1 MRILKISGR
10 NLASL
15 AGEFCVDFE
24 QAPLATAGLFAIS
37 GPTGA
42 GKSTLL
48 DAMCLALYDMT
59 PRLLKR
65 KSGSVLPDV
74 GDDTVSVHDPRSLL
88 RRGAAE
94 AFAEVDF
101 VGNDALRYRA
111 RWSVK
116 RSRNKVAGPLQ
127 KASMTLHQ
135 LPGLAPLGK
144 TNTEVLL
151 EIVQRVG
158 LSFEQ
163 FTRAVLLAQNEF
175 SAFLKT
181 EENERGELL
190 ETLTGSAIYSAISKR
205 AYERFKAEEAVS
217 KQLASRLADQTPL
230 PLEARAELDTRAG
243 AADDALAQ
251 ADARKAAL
259 DLQLRWQQEADK
271 LADQVAQAESALT
284 ESVSAVAAAS
294 ERKRLLA
301 TIDAVQPARQLLADQ
316 RRLAAENASLLSS
329 IAACEQ
335 ALAQAVSAQE
345 QAAKAL
351 TDISA
356 IVQAAEHAQRAASP
370 QLDAAKSLDATI
382 AALTPSHASAA
393 NARTAS
399 LKDLDSANAAAIG
412 AAGKLAANRTLHQE
426 TGAWLDAQ
434 RHLEPLALQW
444 PRWDKLFVQAGIDAE
459 RERTLAADLAQA
471 EATRTQ
477 ALAAEQAAAA
487 TLAEST
493 LRVQALEASR
503 QQAIAALAGFGAL
516 RLRPER
522 QALDQRRDRLV
533 AAQREWAEFD
543 ATCTRLQQVAARAA
557 ELSAATAAAQA
568 LLAGATL
575 AGAGLDAAFVQAE
588 RSHHAAQ
595 LACAGSV
602 EELRKTL
609 SNGEPCPVCGS
620 AEHPYQ
626 NQDAGLRAMLAS
638 LDAEVARCR
647 AAVTENMATQSAQ
660 RAIIG
665 AAEQQLAVCRGDVE
679 SLELALDTAASAWEA
694 NPLAVLAPGEAE
706 RNEWFA
712 TQIEITRARSQ
723 ELETQEQA
731 ERAAADARDAAQAAC
746 DQGAAERD
754 RLREAAAAS
763 RTLAAQAN
771 ADHATVSERLAQ
783 ASASVAAVLDEL
795 DSAVAIPDWRG
806 AWRTDPA
813 VFRAQRADEAGQWH
827 ARAASHAAL
836 AASIATQDVEHRA
849 LQQRCE
855 HAAQLAAAAQSAFE
869 RIDIELAGKQ
879 RERMALWE
887 GRAVAEVEA
896 ELVMAIDSA
905 RARLTSQQTAREH
918 AAHAETRA
926 RESLAHNKERLAA
939 NQTDC
944 AAAQARLDAWVGGF
958 SEHHPGLDPV
968 DGAALGALLAREPVW
983 IAGERRAL
991 ADLDTAA
998 NNAATVLGE
1007 RRNRREMHL
1016 QSPLAQSAQP
1026 AAALIETLT
1035 AMEVERKA
1043 AHNSATALRLQVAQD
1058 NERRANAKS
1067 VMADIE
1073 AQQAI
1078 ERRWGQMNELIGS
1091 ADGKK
1096 FRNYAQ
1102 QFTLDVLLGYANSHL
1117 SQLARRYRLER
1128 VLTGSGPSLGL
1139 LVRDQDMGGEIRS
1152 VNSLSGGE
1160 SFLVSLALALGL
1172 ASLSSNRVRVESL
1185 FIDEGFGSLD
1195 SETLRVAMDA
1205 LDSLHSSGRKVGVIS
1220 HVQEMTERISTK
1232 ILVLP
1237 SGGGT
1242 SSVTVE

>member
-1 MRILKISGR
+1 MKILKISGR

-15 AGEFCVDFE
+15 AGDFSVDFE
-24 QAPLATAGLFAIS
+24 QEPLASAGLFAIS

-88 RRGAAE
+88 RRGATE

-101 VGNDALRYRA
+101 VGNDAQRYRA

-116 RSRNKVAGPLQ
+116 RSRNKASGPLQ
-127 KASMTLHQ
+127 KSSMTLHL
-135 LPGLAPLGK
+135 LPELAPLGK

-151 EIVQRVG
+151 EIAQRVG

-230 PLEARAELDTRAG
+230 PPEKRAETDTLAA
-243 AADDALAQ
+243 AADEALSH
-251 ADARKAAL
+251 ADTRKAAL
-259 DLQLRWQQEADK
+259 EQQLRWQQESDK
-271 LADQVAQAESALT
+271 LAEQVAQGESALAA
-284 ESVSAVAAAS
+284 SVAAVGAAS
-294 ERKRLLA
+294 DRKRHLA
-301 TIDAVQPARQLLADQ
+301 TIDAVQPARQLVAD
-316 RRLAAENASLLSS
+316 RSRLATEQANLQSS
-329 IAACEQ
+329 IAACDV
-335 ALAQAVSAQE
+335 ALAEAASAQE

-351 TDISA
+351 TGISA
-356 IVQAAEHAQRAASP
+356 VVHAAEQAQRAAGP
-370 QLDAAKSLDATI
+370 QLDAAKRLDATI

-393 NARTAS
+393 DARTAS
-399 LKDLDSANAAAIG
+399 LNDLNLASAAA
-412 AAGKLAANRTLHQE
+412 AAAADKLAANRTLHQE
-426 TGAWLDAQ
+426 TGAWLDGH
-434 RHLEPLALQW
+434 RHLEPLATQW
-444 PRWDKLFVQAGIDAE
+444 PRWDKLFAQAGKDAE
-459 RERTLAADLAQA
+459 RERSLAAGLAQA
-471 EATRTQ
+471 EATRTR

-487 TLAEST
+487 TLAESSAR
-493 LRVQALEASR
+493 LQALEVSR
-503 QQAIAALAGFGAL
+503 QQAIAALARFGAL

-522 QALDQRRDRLV
+522 QALDQRRDRLA
-533 AAQREWAEFD
+533 AAQKEWAEFD
-543 ATCTRLQQVAARAA
+543 ATCTRLQQVAARAG
-557 ELSAATAAAQA
+557 ELSSATAAAQA
-568 LLAGATL
+568 LLASATVD
-575 AGAGLDAAFVQAE
+575 AAGLDAARVQAE

-609 SNGEPCPVCGS
+609 ADGEPCPVCGS

-647 AAVTENMATQSAQ
+647 AAVAENMSKQSAQ
-660 RAIIG
+660 QAIIA
-665 AAEQQLAVCRGDVE
+665 AAEQQLAVCRGDLE
-679 SLELALDTAASAWEA
+679 SLEVALDSAASAWEG

-706 RNEWFA
+706 RSEWFA
-712 TQIEITRARSQ
+712 AQIEITRARSQ
-723 ELETQEQA
+723 ELESQEQE
-731 ERAAADARDAAQAAC
+731 ERAAADARDQAQSAC

-754 RLREAAAAS
+754 RLREAATES
-763 RTLAAQAN
+763 HGLAAQAN
-771 ADHATVSERLAQ
+771 ADYATVAERLAH

-795 DSAVAIPDWRG
+795 DSALAIADWRS
-806 AWRTDPA
+806 AWRSDPA
-813 VFRAQRADEAGQWH
+813 TFHAQRADEAGQW
-827 ARAASHAAL
+827 AAKAASNAAL
-836 AASIATQDVEHRA
+836 AAALATQDVEQRA
-849 LQQRCE
+849 LLQRCE
-855 HAAQLAAAAQSAFE
+855 HGAQLAAAAQSTFE
-869 RIDIELAGKQ
+869 RIDTELAGKQ
-879 RERMALWE
+879 RERAGLWE
-887 GRAVAEVEA
+887 GRAVAAVEA
-896 ELVMAIDSA
+896 ELVLAIDSA
-905 RARLTSQQTAREH
+905 RARMASQQAAREH

-939 NQTDC
+939 NQADS
-944 AAAQARLDAWVGGF
+944 AAAQVRLDAWLAGF
-958 SEHHPGLDPV
+958 GERHPGLDPV
-968 DGAALGALLAREPVW
+968 DGDTLARLLGLEASW
-983 IAGERRAL
+983 IAHERLAL
-991 ADLDTAA
+991 ADIDTAA

-1007 RRNRREMHL
+1007 RRSRRALHL
-1016 QSPLAQSAQP
+1016 QNPLADSAQP
-1026 AAALIETLT
+1026 ATELIAALSAIEL
-1035 AMEVERKA
+1035 ERKA
-1043 AHNSATALRLQVAQD
+1043 AHDNATALRLQLAQD
-1058 NERRANAKS
+1058 DARRDNAKA
-1067 VMADIE
+1067 VMTDIE

-1128 VLTGSGPSLGL
+1128 VPAASGPSLGL

-1195 SETLRVAMDA
+1195 SDTLRVAMDA
-1205 LDSLHSSGRKVGVIS
+1205 LDTLHSSGRKVGVIS

-1242 SSVTVE
+1242 SAVTVA

>member
-24 QAPLATAGLFAIS
+24 QEPLASAGLFAIS

-88 RRGAAE
+88 RRGAAD

-127 KASMTLHQ
+127 KSSMTLHR
-135 LPGLAPLGK
+135 LPEQAPLGK

-230 PLEARAELDTRAG
+230 PPESRAELDAQAA
-243 AADDALAQ
+243 AADQALSQ
-251 ADARKAAL
+251 ADARKVAL
-259 DLQLRWQQEADK
+259 EQQLRWQQESDQ
-271 LADQVAQAESALT
+271 LAEQVGQAETLVAD
-284 ESVSAVAAAS
+284 SVAAVGAAS
-294 ERKRLLA
+294 ERKRHLA
-301 TIDAVQPARQLLADQ
+301 TIDAVQPARQLVAD
-316 RRLAAENASLLSS
+316 RSRLAAEHTTLQAS
-329 IAACEQ
+329 IGACDA
-335 ALAQAVSAQE
+335 ALAEAVSAQE
-345 QAAKAL
+345 QAANAL
-351 TDISA
+351 TEISA
-356 IVQAAEHAQRAASP
+356 VVQAAEQAQRAASP
-370 QLDAAKSLDATI
+370 QLDAAKRLDATI
-382 AALTPSHASAA
+382 AALTPSHANAANVRTTSLNDLNSASAA
-393 NARTAS
+393 AAS
-399 LKDLDSANAAAIG
+399 LADD
-412 AAGKLAANRTLHQE
+412 LAANRAAHQE
-426 TGAWLDAQ
+426 IAAWLEAH
-434 RHLEPLALQW
+434 RHLEPLAQQW
-444 PRWDKLFVQAGIDAE
+444 PRWDRLLAQAGKDAE
-459 RERTLAADLAQA
+459 RERSLAADLAQA
-471 EATRTQ
+471 GTARS
-477 ALAAEQAAAA
+477 AARAAEQAAAA
-487 TLAEST
+487 TLTESASRLKT
-493 LRVQALEASR
+493 LEASR
-503 QQAIAALAGFGAL
+503 QQAIAALAQCNAL
-516 RLRPER
+516 GLRAER
-522 QALDQRRDRLV
+522 QALDQRRDSL
-533 AAQREWAEFD
+533 AAGERAWSEVD
-543 ATCTRLQQVAARAA
+543 ATRARDQQASARAG
-557 ELSAATAAAQA
+557 ELTATASGAQA
-568 LLAGATL
+568 LLASAI
-575 AGAGLDAAFVQAE
+575 ADAVGIDASRVQAE
-588 RSHHAAQ
+588 RSHQAAQ

-609 SNGEPCPVCGS
+609 EDGQPCPVCGS
-620 AEHPYQ
+620 AEHPYR

-638 LDAEVARCR
+638 LEAEVVRCR
-647 AAVTENMATQSAQ
+647 AAAAANMSVQTAQ
-660 RAIIG
+660 RAII
-665 AAEQQLAVCRGDVE
+665 AASELQLGLCRREQQSLDAALQAAVN
-679 SLELALDTAASAWEA
+679 AWAASPIAGQ
-694 NPLAVLAPGEAE
+694 APGEGE
-706 RNEWFA
+706 RASWFA
-712 TQIEITRARSQ
+712 AQTEMTRARSS
-723 ELETQEQA
+723 ELDTQEQA
-731 ERAAADARDAAQAAC
+731 ERAAADARDQAQAAC
-746 DQGAAERD
+746 DLGAAERE
-754 RLREAAAAS
+754 RLQEAAAAA
-763 RTLAAQAN
+763 RTLAAQA
-771 ADHATVSERLAQ
+771 DTYHASVAERLAQ
-783 ASASVAAVLDEL
+783 ATASVAAIVAEL
-795 DSAVAIPDWRG
+795 DGVIDMQDWRD
-806 AWRTDPA
+806 DPA
-813 VFRAQRADEAGQWH
+813 GFRVQRADAAAQWN
-827 ARAASHAAL
+827 AKAASHAAL
-836 AASIATQDVEHRA
+836 AASLATQDVEHRA
-849 LQQRCE
+849 LLQRCE
-855 HAAQLAAAAQSAFE
+855 HAAQLAQAAQSTFE
-869 RIDIELAGKQ
+869 RIDTELAAKQ
-879 RERMALWE
+879 AERMALWD
-887 GRAVAEVEA
+887 GRPVAEVEA
-896 ELVMAIDSA
+896 ALVQAIDTA
-905 RARLTSQQTAREH
+905 RARLASQQSAREQ

-926 RESLAHNKERLAA
+926 RESLAHSKERLAA
-939 NQTDC
+939 NQTES
-944 AAAQARLDAWVGGF
+944 AAAQARLDSWIAGF
-958 SEHHPGLDPV
+958 GQQHPGL
-968 DGAALGALLAREPVW
+968 AALAGDTLATLLGLAAPW
-983 IAGERRAL
+983 IAQERRAL

-1007 RRNRREMHL
+1007 RRSRRELHL
-1016 QSPLAQSAQP
+1016 QSPLAQSSQP
-1026 AAALIETLT
+1026 AAALVEALT
-1035 AMEVERKA
+1035 AMELERQA
-1043 AHNSATALRLQVAQD
+1043 AHDSATALRLQLAQD
-1058 NERRANAKS
+1058 NLRREGAKS

-1117 SQLARRYRLER
+1117 AQLARRYRLER
-1128 VLTGSGPSLGL
+1128 VAANSGPSLGL

-1220 HVQEMTERISTK
+1220 HVQEMTERIATK

-1242 SSVTVE
+1242 SSVTVA